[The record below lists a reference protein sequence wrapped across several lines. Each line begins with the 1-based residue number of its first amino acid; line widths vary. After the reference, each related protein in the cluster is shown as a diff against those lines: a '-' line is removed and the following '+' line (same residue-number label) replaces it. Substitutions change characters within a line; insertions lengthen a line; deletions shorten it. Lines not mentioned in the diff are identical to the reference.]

1 MFHTIPATGNLSG
14 EPLVNNMAAGNL
26 VLSAAILFSG
36 TTFNQFSKLSS
47 IANLQIFSH
56 SKFYLI
62 QDRYLFPVVTD
73 TWEAHQEAALVCA
86 EEQTLWLSGDGRC
99 DSPGHSAKYCTYS
112 LMDQNSGNILD
123 FQLVQVS
130 EVENSGRM
138 EKVGFERAMSRLE
151 ESGLQCRVLTTDRH
165 PQIVSLMKKVN
176 PHINHQF
183 DVWHLAKNI
192 SKKLREKAKKKT
204 CSELMEW
211 INSVTNHLWWSA
223 ATCDK
228 ILRFFEKSGHP

>member
-1 MFHTIPATGNLSG
+1 
-14 EPLVNNMAAGNL
+14 MAAGNL
-26 VLSAAILFSG
+26 VISAAILFSG
-36 TTFNQFSKLSS
+36 TTFNQFSKLYS
-47 IANLQIFSH
+47 IANLQIVSH

-86 EEQTLWLSGDGRC
+86 EEQTLWMSGNGRC
-99 DSPGHSAKYCTYS
+99 DSPDHPAKYCTYS

-130 EVENSGRM
+130 EVEKSGRM

-151 ESGLQCRVLTTDRH
+151 DLGLQCKVLATDPH
-165 PQIVSLMKKVN
+165 PQIVSLMKKVY
-176 PHINHQF
+176 PHIDHQF

-192 SKKLREKAKKKT
+192 SEKLRERLTRKP
-204 CSELMEW
+204 
-211 INSVTNHLWWSA
+211 A
-223 ATCDK
+223 AN
-228 ILRFFEKSGHP
+228 